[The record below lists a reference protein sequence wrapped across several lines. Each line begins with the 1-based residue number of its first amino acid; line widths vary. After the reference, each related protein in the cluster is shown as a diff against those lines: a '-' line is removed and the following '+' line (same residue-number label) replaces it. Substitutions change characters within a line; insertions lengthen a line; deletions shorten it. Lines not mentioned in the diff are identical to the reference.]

1 MNHVIDF
8 DNPAESR
15 LMLDHLRSLRGK
27 HRVEVVRY
35 RPRRTDRQNAAYW
48 PCIVIPLSEW
58 MTQEY
63 GERFDPDD
71 AHDLLK
77 RTFLTRKVTHPKTGK
92 VMSIVGSSAA
102 LDTAQFTEY
111 LEKCCRLLAEYCGI
125 TVEIG
130 R

>member
-1 MNHVIDF
+1 
-8 DNPAESR
+8 
-15 LMLDHLRSLRGK
+15 
-27 HRVEVVRY
+27 
-35 RPRRTDRQNAAYW
+35 
-48 PCIVIPLSEW
+48 